1 MSFTSDTILV
11 ALELSNSLWLVGTR
25 QAGARSS
32 QMHRVSAGDTATLMH
47 LLDGLQAS
55 GREQGH
61 PCRRLQF
68 ASRQDVMDFGCTVC

>member
-61 PCRRLQF
+61 PAVDCSLLRGR
-68 ASRQDVMDFGCTVC
+68 T